1 MPSSEGASLDGGF
14 NVALTATEAMAAA
27 EALVDDYCVAPPS
40 DVRIAAIARLA
51 SHLRVYP
58 DDGTTS
64 TQHGDQSAS
73 WKPLATAMIDSG
85 ASALLASWRHP
96 RARLIEATE

>member
-1 MPSSEGASLDGGF
+1 MVVLT
-14 NVALTATEAMAAA
+14 VALTATEAMAAA

-85 ASALLASWRHP
+85 ASALLASWRRP
-96 RARLIEATE
+96 RARLIEAPE